1 MHPLKSTSQRV
12 TSTSTKLPSFFLCF
26 RSTIRESTCRMIGCG
41 GLIYCRRR
49 KRSAVAVLR
58 IEAADRYF
66 VEALIAYE
74 VQTAVDT
81 FR

>member
-1 MHPLKSTSQRV
+1 
-12 TSTSTKLPSFFLCF
+12 
-26 RSTIRESTCRMIGCG
+26 MIGCG
-41 GLIYCRRR
+41 VLIYYCCRL
-49 KRSAVAVLR
+49 RSDVAVLR

-74 VQTAVDT
+74 VQTSVDT

>member
-1 MHPLKSTSQRV
+1 MG
-12 TSTSTKLPSFFLCF
+12 
-26 RSTIRESTCRMIGCG
+26 RMIGCG

-49 KRSAVAVLR
+49 KRSDVAVLR